1 MFTPADLKVVEC
13 PVLVVIGDRDFA
25 GPADTL
31 AEALPD
37 ARLVV
42 LRNTDHFATPES
54 FGFID
59 AVLGFLEA
67 VPA

>member
-1 MFTPADLKVVEC
+1 M
-13 PVLVVIGDRDFA
+13 LVVIGDRDFA
-25 GPADTL
+25 GPADDL
-31 AEALPD
+31 DAALPD
-37 ARLVV
+37 SKLVV

-59 AVLGFLEA
+59 AVLEFLEA